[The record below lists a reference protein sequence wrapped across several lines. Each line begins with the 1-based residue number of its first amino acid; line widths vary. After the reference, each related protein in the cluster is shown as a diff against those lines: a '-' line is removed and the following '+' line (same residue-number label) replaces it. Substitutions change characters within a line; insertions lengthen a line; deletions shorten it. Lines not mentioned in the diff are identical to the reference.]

1 MQLDPSS
8 IFMAVMSGIVGSLVF
23 LMKRELARL
32 DKMQM
37 LVESIAS
44 EVKIAAELRA
54 SLAAMNI
61 DYIKFFGDRG
71 ERSTLWRRIDEIKEV
86 QERMENNMRER
97 DHYIANKM
105 MVILGKMQV
114 AKMIDNA
121 EFNLP
126 EYRS

>member
-1 MQLDPSS
+1 
-8 IFMAVMSGIVGSLVF
+8 MAVMSGIVGSLVF